1 MLPDGVLIDRDG
13 QPSNDP
19 QAYFDGGAIL
29 TAGGA
34 KGYALS
40 VAAEMIAEAMLGP
53 VTVEC
58 NWLMLAL
65 DCSMYQEAPRSQE
78 IAEEILDELRTCPP
92 APGFDKVEV
101 PGEREA
107 DARARN
113 AAGPILLPSATWAK
127 ILQRAEAAGVPVAS

>member
-1 MLPDGVLIDRDG
+1 MPFLAFLKDNAPWLSAGVLMTLVSSCG
-13 QPSNDP
+13 QT
-19 QAYFDGGAIL
+19 FFI
-29 TAGGA
+29 
-34 KGYALS
+34 S
-40 VAAEMIAEAMLGP
+40 VFAAEIMGEAMLGTP
-53 VTVEC
+53 TVEC

-65 DCSMYQEAPRSQE
+65 DCSMYQEAPRLQE

-127 ILQRAEAAGVPVAS
+127 ILQRAEAAGVPVAG